1 MCGPGMFESLSSSTF
16 YVQSVYLSPSNYA
29 LFEILLIPQ
38 VGGSYALSETRLR
51 SFGVIVMKKYLDAV
65 SEKERTKRELEA
77 LFSLQKL
84 VSSLEHPN
92 KLLHSIFDILYECDV
107 ISEVGV
113 NTTRPHCY

>member
-1 MCGPGMFESLSSSTF
+1 MSICLL
-16 YVQSVYLSPSNYA
+16 QNYA
-29 LFEILLIPQ
+29 IFEVLLIPQ

-84 VSSLEHPN
+84 VSSLEHSN
-92 KLLHSIFDILYECDV
+92 KHKLLHSIFDILYECDV
-107 ISEVGV
+107 TSSLRMPSWSGK
-113 NTTRPHCY
+113 

>member
-1 MCGPGMFESLSSSTF
+1 MSNVSENRYLRLRLVISRVSLSC
-16 YVQSVYLSPSNYA
+16 VD
-29 LFEILLIPQ
+29 Q
-38 VGGSYALSETRLR
+38 VGGSYALNETRLR

-107 ISEVGV
+107 ISEVGA
-113 NTTRPHCY
+113 NTTRVHYY